1 MQNAK
6 LEQLA
11 ESDEVK
17 RLHESRGASLPAGFN
32 EPDFDKPI
40 IFVSLT
46 MAHVTVFSLAPLSVH
61 LV

>member
-11 ESDEVK
+11 ECDEVK
-17 RLHESRGASLPAGFN
+17 RLHESSVVSVPTEFN
-32 EPDFDKPI
+32 ESDFDKPI

-46 MAHVTVFSLAPLSVH
+46 VAHVTISSLAPLSVR
-61 LV
+61 LM